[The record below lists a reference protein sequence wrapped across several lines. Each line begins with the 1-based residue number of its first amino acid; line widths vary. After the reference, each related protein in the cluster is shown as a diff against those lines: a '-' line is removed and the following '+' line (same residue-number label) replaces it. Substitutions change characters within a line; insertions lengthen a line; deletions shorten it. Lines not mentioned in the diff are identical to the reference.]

1 MNSINK
7 TIAGLEFAQIGWVVP
22 DIHAA
27 VKFLTGALGIAG
39 FPQAE
44 HIRAQD
50 LNMTYYG
57 EVVPGE
63 WLTTQTYSGGAF
75 IELIQPVSGQSM
87 FHDYLA
93 RYPVGGTQH
102 LAFRLSVKDFDRVTS
117 GLREEGYAVISEV
130 DHPIARMAFF
140 DTYQTLGVATE
151 IMGITPEGWIAV
163 KQMEK
168 AR

>member
-1 MNSINK
+1 MSSINN
-7 TIAGLEFAQIGWVVP
+7 TIAGLEFAQSCWVVP

-27 VKFLTGALGIAG
+27 VKFLESTLGISG
-39 FPQAE
+39 FPEPE
-44 HIRAQD
+44 HFRAQD
-50 LNMTYYG
+50 LDMTYYG
-57 EVVPGE
+57 KVVAGD
-63 WLTTQTYSGGAF
+63 WLTTQTYNGSF
-75 IELIQPVSGQSM
+75 IELVQPLSGQSM

-93 RYPVGGTQH
+93 KYPAGGIQH
-102 LAFRLSVKDFDRVTS
+102 MAFRLPVSDFGRITS
-117 GLREEGYAVISEV
+117 DLREQGYAVMSEV

-151 IMGITPEGWIAV
+151 IMGITPEGWKAI